1 MNSNDLLYVF
11 TGISSV
17 QVTNVLREVMDKR
30 GDVAAGLAEWLT
42 RRPLESLTGFLFSA
56 SAAFYLA
63 ERGVNPKIR
72 TFVDALY
79 YMSTCLS
86 VGYADIFAQTQTG
99 KLIATLA
106 MTIGP
111 ALTGNALDP
120 PGRATPA
127 SAHGQELMLER
138 LEAILAELQQQ
149 RSAGVIS
156 QTTGQSSPQTSE
168 A

>member
-1 MNSNDLLYVF
+1 V
-11 TGISSV
+11 
-17 QVTNVLREVMDKR
+17 
-30 GDVAAGLAEWLT
+30 
-42 RRPLESLTGFLFSA
+42 ESLTGFLLSA
-56 SAAFYLA
+56 SVAFYLA
-63 ERGVNPKIR
+63 ERGVNPKIQ

-79 YMSTCLS
+79 YISTCLS

-120 PGRATPA
+120 PGRTEPA
-127 SAHGQELMLER
+127 SEQGQELMLQR
-138 LEAILAELQQQ
+138 LDAILEELRQQ
-149 RSAGVIS
+149 RATPS
-156 QTTGQSSPQTSE
+156 TTDQP

>member
-1 MNSNDLLYVF
+1 MTQQSDLLYVF
-11 TGISSV
+11 TGISSAEV
-17 QVTNVLREVMDKR
+17 VKVLNTVLNKR
-30 GDVAAGLAEWLT
+30 GELEAGLAEWLT
-42 RRPLESLTGFLFSA
+42 GRPLESLGGFLLSA

-79 YMSTCLS
+79 YISTCLS

-106 MTIGP
+106 MTVGP

-120 PGRATPA
+120 PGRAEPA
-127 SAHGQELMLER
+127 SAQGQQMMLER
-138 LEAILAELQQQ
+138 LDAILAELRRQGG
-149 RSAGVIS
+149 AVKS
-156 QTTGQSSPQTSE
+156 QTTSPS
-168 A
+168 